1 MMHFSFSF
9 FFFVRRF
16 IHDSPLI
23 TMCNIA
29 ILFLFI
35 LSFPYVVIVNNALTA
50 IESLITLIV
59 DSCPSRKF
67 LFLIVARSITLP
79 ARNGTRI
86 LALSARFTN

>member
-1 MMHFSFSF
+1 
-9 FFFVRRF
+9 
-16 IHDSPLI
+16 
-23 TMCNIA
+23 MCNIA

-50 IESLITLIV
+50 IESDNI
-59 DSCPSRKF
+59 DRRSSCPSRKF